1 MEIPVPLQGKSIHV
15 VDGDADMRKAYER
28 MLREFLR
35 AGATIKTHASPEEFF
50 NAVRPEQLPD
60 VLISGYVFQGDL
72 SGTQLADKL
81 RLEGFGGAFIL
92 ASGYRGYE
100 VSGSI
105 DDVLDKPFETVKLQ
119 RLVLNK
125 LIG

>member
-1 MEIPVPLQGKSIHV
+1 MEIPSSLQGKSIHV
-15 VDGDADMRKAYER
+15 VDGSPDMRTAYER
-28 MLREFLR
+28 MLRKFLK
-35 AGATIKTHASPEEFF
+35 AGVTVKTHASPKEFF
-50 NAVRPEQLPD
+50 NAVRPDQLPD

-72 SGTQLADKL
+72 NGMQMADKL
-81 RLEGFGGAFIL
+81 RLEGFNGAFIL

-100 VSGSI
+100 VSSGI
-105 DDVLDKPFETVKLQ
+105 DEVLDKPFETVKLQ